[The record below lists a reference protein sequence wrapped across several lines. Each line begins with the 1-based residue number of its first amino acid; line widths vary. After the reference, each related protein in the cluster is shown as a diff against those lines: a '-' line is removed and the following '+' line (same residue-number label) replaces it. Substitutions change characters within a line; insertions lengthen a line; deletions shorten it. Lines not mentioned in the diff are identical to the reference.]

1 MPLNET
7 QQAGLDA
14 AVLDYLRS
22 RGFESASTAF
32 QTEAEVPVES
42 VGGVSGLLEKK
53 WTAVIRLQKK
63 VLELEGKL
71 ADATET
77 IQGPLKL
84 GGPKDKTTWIP
95 RPPAKSELT
104 GHRMAITCVKFHP
117 VFSVFV
123 SGSEDSSIRIWDYET
138 GEYEKTL
145 KGHTNTVQDLSFDE
159 KGDHLA
165 SCSADMTVRI
175 WNFEGFEC
183 IKVLRGH
190 DHNISSVE
198 FAVGGDFIITA
209 SRDKTIR
216 VWELSS
222 GYNTKTISGHDDWV
236 RKARQSPDG
245 SMIASCGNDQSVRL
259 WDYGSGSE
267 KCDLRGHSHVVET
280 IGWAPE
286 TATEA
291 INTAVNGP
299 DQEQTLMGPFF
310 ASAGRDK
317 TIVVWDANSGSS
329 LFTLKGHDNWIKHVC
344 FHPGGNYLLSAADD
358 KTIRVWDLKTK
369 RCFKTLSAHDHFV
382 NCVDM
387 HPTGPFVVSGGVD
400 NKAKVWECR

>member
-42 VGGVSGLLEKK
+42 VGG
-53 WTAVIRLQKK
+53 AVIRLQKK

-216 VWELSS
+216 
-222 GYNTKTISGHDDWV
+222 
-236 RKARQSPDG
+236 ARQSPDG

-267 KCDLRGHSHVVET
+267 KCDLRGHSHV
-280 IGWAPE
+280 
-286 TATEA
+286 A

-317 TIVVWDANSGSS
+317 TIVGTTTGSS
-329 LFTLKGHDNWIKHVC
+329 TSAFTPAATTCSLPQTIKRSV
-344 FHPGGNYLLSAADD
+344 
-358 KTIRVWDLKTK
+358 
-369 RCFKTLSAHDHFV
+369 CFKTLSAHDHFV

>member
-1 MPLNET
+1 MYADNC
-7 QQAGLDA
+7 A
-14 AVLDYLRS
+14 AAIPMANTDVN
-22 RGFESASTAF
+22 
-32 QTEAEVPVES
+32 
-42 VGGVSGLLEKK
+42 
-53 WTAVIRLQKK
+53 LQ
-63 VLELEGKL
+63 
-71 ADATET
+71 
-77 IQGPLKL
+77 
-84 GGPKDKTTWIP
+84 DKTTWIP

-222 GYNTKTISGHDDWV
+222 GYNTKTISG
-236 RKARQSPDG
+236 QSDVTTP
-245 SMIASCGNDQSVRL
+245 SN
-259 WDYGSGSE
+259 
-267 KCDLRGHSHVVET
+267 
-280 IGWAPE
+280 
-286 TATEA
+286 
-291 INTAVNGP
+291 
-299 DQEQTLMGPFF
+299 
-310 ASAGRDK
+310 
-317 TIVVWDANSGSS
+317 
-329 LFTLKGHDNWIKHVC
+329 
-344 FHPGGNYLLSAADD
+344 
-358 KTIRVWDLKTK
+358 
-369 RCFKTLSAHDHFV
+369 HFV
-382 NCVDM
+382 YRELENTDGM
-387 HPTGPFVVSGGVD
+387 HRPTFRRPLEGGVGAPHQCPLGVGS
-400 NKAKVWECR
+400 KIPLLLTLC